1 MPGESSRLGYG
12 EKSVSALE
20 RVKQRREIGV
30 LVAFLA
36 MVLLMAITR
45 PDIFFTWDKVAG
57 IYSRLLRQVAG
68 WAIIGIGMSFLII
81 GGEFDLSVGSMF
93 ALGGV
98 AFTLL
103 IVDFGLPVSVAL
115 LLTLIVGIL
124 IGATNGLL
132 VTKAGVPSLIATIGM
147 LSVLRGVVLWFT
159 PGGSVQVPNLGIFQS
174 ILAFDINIIGVVI
187 SAQAIWAIL
196 LMLVF
201 GLILQYTK
209 FGNHVY
215 ATGDDKEASRLN
227 GIDVEKVKITNFI
240 LTSTLAAFAGILSVA
255 YFGSIFSAAGRG
267 IELTIIAGVIIG
279 GTNLFGGEG
288 SISGTFLGMLVI
300 GFIPT
305 LLVINNVA
313 VEIGDLFT
321 GAIIILAVIIDSLL
335 R

>member
-1 MPGESSRLGYG
+1 M
-12 EKSVSALE
+12 
-20 RVKQRREIGV
+20 
-30 LVAFLA
+30 F
-36 MVLLMAITR
+36 
-45 PDIFFTWDKVAG
+45 
-57 IYSRLLRQVAG
+57 
-68 WAIIGIGMSFLII
+68 FLII
-81 GGEFDLSVGSMF
+81 GREFDFPVGSMF
-93 ALGGV
+93 PFGGV

-103 IVDFGLPVSVAL
+103 IVDFDLPVSVAL

-124 IGATNGLL
+124 VGATNGLL
-132 VTKAGVPSLIATIGM
+132 VTEVGVPSLIATIGM
-147 LSVLRGVVLWFT
+147 LSVLRG
-159 PGGSVQVPNLGIFQS
+159 
-174 ILAFDINIIGVVI
+174 INIIGVVI
-187 SAQAIWAIL
+187 SAQAIWATL
-196 LMLVF
+196 LMFVF

-209 FGNHVY
+209 FENHVY
-215 ATGDDKEASRLN
+215 ATGDDEEASRLN
-227 GIDVEKVKITNFI
+227 GIDIEKIKITNFV

-255 YFGSIFSAAGRG
+255 YFGSIFSAVGRG

-288 SISGTFLGMLVI
+288 SISGTFLGMLVV

>member
-1 MPGESSRLGYG
+1 M
-12 EKSVSALE
+12 
-20 RVKQRREIGV
+20 
-30 LVAFLA
+30 F
-36 MVLLMAITR
+36 
-45 PDIFFTWDKVAG
+45 
-57 IYSRLLRQVAG
+57 
-68 WAIIGIGMSFLII
+68 FLII

-98 AFTLL
+98 ASTLL

-124 IGATNGLL
+124 VGATNGLL
-132 VTKAGVPSLIATIGM
+132 VTEVGVPSLIATIGM
-147 LSVLRGVVLWFT
+147 LSVLRG
-159 PGGSVQVPNLGIFQS
+159 
-174 ILAFDINIIGVVI
+174 INIIGVVI
-187 SAQAIWAIL
+187 SAQAIWATL
-196 LMLVF
+196 LMFVF

-215 ATGDDKEASRLN
+215 ATGDDEEASQLN
-227 GIDVEKVKITNFI
+227 GIDIEKIKITNFV

-279 GTNLFGGEG
+279 GTNLFSGEG
-288 SISGTFLGMLVI
+288 SISGAFLGMLVV

-321 GAIIILAVIIDSLL
+321 GAIIILVVIIDSLL

>member
-1 MPGESSRLGYG
+1 MEM
-12 EKSVSALE
+12 
-20 RVKQRREIGV
+20 
-30 LVAFLA
+30 F
-36 MVLLMAITR
+36 
-45 PDIFFTWDKVAG
+45 
-57 IYSRLLRQVAG
+57 
-68 WAIIGIGMSFLII
+68 FLII

-103 IVDFGLPVSVAL
+103 IVDSDLPVSVAL

-124 IGATNGLL
+124 VGATDRLL
-132 VTKAGVPSLIATIGM
+132 VTEVGVPSLIATIGM
-147 LSVLRGVVLWFT
+147 LSGLRG
-159 PGGSVQVPNLGIFQS
+159 
-174 ILAFDINIIGVVI
+174 INIIGVVI
-187 SAQAIWAIL
+187 SAQAIWATL
-196 LMLVF
+196 LMFVF

-215 ATGDDKEASRLN
+215 ATGDDEEVSRLN
-227 GIDVEKVKITNFI
+227 GIDIEKVKITSFV

-255 YFGSIFSAAGRG
+255 YFGSIFSAAGRR

-288 SISGTFLGMLVI
+288 SISGAFLGMLVV
-300 GFIPT
+300 GFIQT

-321 GAIIILAVIIDSLL
+321 GAIIILVVIIDSLL

>member
-1 MPGESSRLGYG
+1 
-12 EKSVSALE
+12 
-20 RVKQRREIGV
+20 
-30 LVAFLA
+30 
-36 MVLLMAITR
+36 
-45 PDIFFTWDKVAG
+45 
-57 IYSRLLRQVAG
+57 
-68 WAIIGIGMSFLII
+68 
-81 GGEFDLSVGSMF
+81 
-93 ALGGV
+93 
-98 AFTLL
+98 
-103 IVDFGLPVSVAL
+103 
-115 LLTLIVGIL
+115 
-124 IGATNGLL
+124 
-132 VTKAGVPSLIATIGM
+132 
-147 LSVLRGVVLWFT
+147 
-159 PGGSVQVPNLGIFQS
+159 VPNLGIFQS

-215 ATGDDKEASRLN
+215 ATGDDEEASRLN